1 MILADNEE
9 ALLQVIVEKLV
20 SIETRLESIDEK
32 LFLMGKETSSMQR
45 HVNFVEEIY
54 EQVKSPFHSAMTMID
69 RMQASLTWKNNQ
81 TIKN

>member
-1 MILADNEE
+1 MTNETDFFIKILM
-9 ALLQVIVEKLV
+9 EKLD
-20 SIETRLESIDEK
+20 SIETRLDSIDAK
-32 LFLMGKETSSMQR
+32 LCQMSKETSSMQR

-69 RMQASLTWKNNQ
+69 RIQASFKYKNNH